1 MSWISEHSGA
11 IQALFSGLTA
21 LIWVVY
27 LHALLTNYAR
37 QRRPEILITYG
48 AGRGLEA
55 RCFVTNLGL
64 EPIYLMDAILEVATD
79 DGICRASVS
88 DREEGGETLADPAQA
103 TNQGPLGS
111 GGYRNIG
118 TFKSL
123 LERARQQ
130 DPGLPKVGDARSIAV
145 TIIAATAARSSL
157 SGAERKFVLTHG
169 AGNGTRLNAASL
181 TTRQIRS
188 ARDRRKLRR
197 ELETETV
204 SD

>member
-64 EPIYLMDAILEVATD
+64 EPIYLMDAILEVASDT
-79 DGICRASVS
+79 GTCRASVS

-130 DPGLPKVGDARSIAV
+130 DPGLPEVDDIRSIAI
-145 TIIAATAARSSL
+145 TIVAATAARSSL

-169 AGNGTRLNAASL
+169 AGNGTRLDAASL

-188 ARDRRKLRR
+188 ARDRRRLRQ
-197 ELETETV
+197 ELEAGTV
-204 SD
+204 AG

>member
-1 MSWISEHSGA
+1 MNWISEHSGA
-11 IQALFSGLTA
+11 IQAVFSGLTA
-21 LIWVVY
+21 LIWIVY

-55 RCFVTNLGL
+55 SCFVTNLGL
-64 EPIYLMDAILEVATD
+64 EPIYLLDAIVEVAT
-79 DGICRASVS
+79 GFGTCRASVT
-88 DREEGGETLADPAQA
+88 DREEGGEALADPAQA

-130 DPGLPKVGDARSIAV
+130 DPALPQVAEVRSIAI
-145 TIIAATAARSSL
+145 TIVAATAARSSL

-169 AGNGTRLNAASL
+169 CGNVRLNGASL
-181 TTRQIRS
+181 TTRQIRK
-188 ARDRRKLRR
+188 ARDRRRLHL
-197 ELETETV
+197 ELQAGLTPN
-204 SD
+204 